1 MAQRDRQ
8 NGQQQPLGPGAL
20 VKKASQQSWRNGYAA
35 GSRFAAAWRCRLYF
49 LTLTKGIFMSQTKME
64 SKAGMQPR
72 HGQVFKPES
81 RGQLCVDGVN
91 AQCPLQ
97 SWHVNGLESGKFF
110 PAAVAGLMDPLAPTD
125 TPNAAPPAD
134 GKIASAGQAHSAVLD
149 EQSAERWAKHPAKS
163 GQEMEFQW
171 SYHARHL
178 TRRWNYFITKADW
191 NPNQP
196 LSRAQFE
203 SEPFYKV
210 EMSAQPYW
218 EHSAELMPPE
228 PTIHM
233 MRMPQRQGYHVVL
246 AVWEV
251 ADTGNA
257 FYQVIDFD
265 FS

>member
-1 MAQRDRQ
+1 MSYTNVESRP
-8 NGQQQPLGPGAL
+8 GQQ
-20 VKKASQQSWRNGYAA
+20 S
-35 GSRFAAAWRCRLYF
+35 
-49 LTLTKGIFMSQTKME
+49 
-64 SKAGMQPR
+64 R

-97 SWHVNGLESGKFF
+97 SWQVNGLEGGKFF
-110 PAAVAGLMDPLAPTD
+110 PAIAGGLRDPLAPD
-125 TPNAAPPAD
+125 DVANVAPPAD
-134 GKIASAGQAHSAVLD
+134 GKIASAGQAFAAVLD
-149 EQSAERWAKHPAKS
+149 EQSAERWHKHPVKS
-163 GQEMEFQW
+163 GQTQEFHW
-171 SYHARHL
+171 SYHAVHL
-178 TRRWNYFITKADW
+178 TRRWNYFITKPGW

-210 EMSAQPYW
+210 ELTAQPYW
-218 EHSAELMPPE
+218 SHGAELMPPD
-228 PTIHM
+228 PTIHNV
-233 MRMPQRQGYHVVL
+233 RLPERQGYQVVL